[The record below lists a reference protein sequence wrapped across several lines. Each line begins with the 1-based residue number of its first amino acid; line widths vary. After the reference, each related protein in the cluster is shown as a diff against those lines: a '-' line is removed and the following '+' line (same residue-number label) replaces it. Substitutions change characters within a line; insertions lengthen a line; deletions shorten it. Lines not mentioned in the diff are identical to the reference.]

1 MAKNVVEE
9 IRRATAPEVHFWSG
23 AGPPLVS
30 GRPPPVPHHPAG
42 GAGPLPRFHLP
53 ALPPHRLEERAAD
66 ETQHGR
72 DVHVTDLAF
81 RAGHREAPAEPV
93 VPQVRLGVF
102 SLALA
107 VGCVQDYSRS

>member
-23 AGPPLVS
+23 
-30 GRPPPVPHHPAG
+30 
-42 GAGPLPRFHLP
+42 
-53 ALPPHRLEERAAD
+53 
-66 ETQHGR
+66 
-72 DVHVTDLAF
+72 
-81 RAGHREAPAEPV
+81 AGHREAPAEPV